1 MNQLTIETIDQVIE
15 WITINKLD
23 RLDLKNIRFVDPYA
37 LLILRLMILERKET
51 GKPIEV
57 AWPQAAAVN
66 RWMMTMGIV
75 AGNSPSSSNSQN
87 STPSSKGFESTLQ
100 PITRIENESG
110 IGRVV
115 DGFHHRLEERYPLTE
130 SSRRALVAVMIELF
144 QNIPHHSNANGTVA
158 DPHGIA
164 AMQDYED
171 SIFLAVADKGIGLSA
186 SLGLRDGYQ
195 GLSDAG
201 AVDVVFHQGAS
212 RFDDPGRGGELR
224 RIADLIRSWDGVFAL
239 RTGRALYYF
248 DSRGGDVYDV
258 PAFPGVQLGLRLPRR
273 VLI

>member
-1 MNQLTIETIDQVIE
+1 MTQLTIETIDQVIE
-15 WITINKLD
+15 WITIDKLD
-23 RLDLKNIRFVDPYA
+23 RLDLNPIRFVDPYA
-37 LLILRLMILERKET
+37 LLILHLMILEREEM
-51 GKPIEV
+51 GRPIEV
-57 AWPQAAAVN
+57 SWPQAAAVN
-66 RWMMTMGIV
+66 RWMTAMGIV
-75 AGNSPSSSNSQN
+75 AGNLPNSSSSRNPAPSSNVR
-87 STPSSKGFESTLQ
+87 ESTLQ
-100 PITRIENESG
+100 PITKIEDESG
-110 IGRVV
+110 IGSVV
-115 DGFHHRLEERYPLTE
+115 DGFHHRLADRYPLTE

-144 QNIPHHSNANGTVA
+144 QNIPHHSNATETVA

-171 SIFLAVADKGIGLSA
+171 SIFLAVADKGIGLA
-186 SLGLRDGYQ
+186 TSLGLRDGYG

-201 AVDVVFHQGAS
+201 ALDVVFHQGVS
-212 RFDDPGRGGELR
+212 RFEDPGRGGELR
-224 RIADLIRSWDGVFAL
+224 RIADLIHSWDGVFAL